1 MTNLTNS
8 VLTVVILHVE
18 CLNAIYLKMQLHTL
32 TPLQLLNMRTQPV
45 PAQLFNT
52 HILGPRNPSQTFPLP
67 RTTSTVKRLSHIPL
81 RTRVKER
88 KRLPL
93 LQRPIVHN
101 PDLHFV
107 HIEDERRRAGV
118 VNEDEVGVELDM
130 CVRAGLHGGVGFGGW
145 GCGGNFGEEGTGR
158 EVGLGDGGAG
168 EGFGTAMH
176 IEEVRVG
183 FDGRGGGGSG
193 GFDCHWRHFWRL

>member
-1 MTNLTNS
+1 
-8 VLTVVILHVE
+8 
-18 CLNAIYLKMQLHTL
+18 
-32 TPLQLLNMRTQPV
+32 
-45 PAQLFNT
+45 
-52 HILGPRNPSQTFPLP
+52 
-67 RTTSTVKRLSHIPL
+67 
-81 RTRVKER
+81 
-88 KRLPL
+88 
-93 LQRPIVHN
+93 
-101 PDLHFV
+101 V